1 MHNTEPPIGQD
12 AAGQATAQQ
21 PPAGRRMYWLA
32 GLRVNSSSGTTAM
45 TSTMSGLRVDPSNA
59 GQAKAWDGGEGT
71 NWAAHAGH
79 LDRTVA
85 GYHLRFLEAAAVG
98 AGEWVLDIG
107 CGTGQVT
114 RDAARRAA
122 SGGALGWTW
131 RRAQALAA
139 LRATITAHANTD
151 GILYKSATWLI
162 RARRA

>member
-85 GYHLRFLEAAAVG
+85 GYHLRFLEAAAVR

-114 RDAARRAA
+114 RDAARRAVPAARWGGPGAAPRRLPPCAPRSPPMRTPMA
-122 SGGALGWTW
+122 SSTNPPPG
-131 RRAQALAA
+131 
-139 LRATITAHANTD
+139 
-151 GILYKSATWLI
+151 
-162 RARRA
+162 